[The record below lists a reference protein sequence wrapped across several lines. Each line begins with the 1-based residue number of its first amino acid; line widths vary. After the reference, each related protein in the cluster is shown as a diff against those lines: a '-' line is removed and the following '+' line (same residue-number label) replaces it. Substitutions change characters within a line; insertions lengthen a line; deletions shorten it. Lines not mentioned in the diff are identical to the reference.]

1 MAVVTGHLRRRRE
14 MKIAAVLDESFV
26 LCNYFMLHVTLFI
39 ISPSCPQRTPA
50 SLCVEADGREAASR
64 HSSNRPAA
72 RQHGG
77 RRITRH

>member
-1 MAVVTGHLRRRRE
+1 

-26 LCNYFMLHVTLFI
+26 SCNCFVLHLISFI
-39 ISPSCPQRTPA
+39 ISPSRPQRTPA

-64 HSSNRPAA
+64 HSSNQAAA

-77 RRITRH
+77 RRINRH